1 MSLSFSKRELDLFKK
16 LDTPLKIQEF
26 LDKIPFNFELD
37 GKDTIKSPIR
47 VLRENNAHCI
57 EGAILGA
64 HILSLHKYK
73 PYLLHLKTTKD
84 DQDHVVTIFK
94 INKHFGALSKTN
106 HAVLGYRDPVYKS
119 VRELVMS
126 YFHEYFLFNG
136 EKTLREYSEPL
147 DLTVFDNEW
156 PTADIDLWGIDQEL
170 DNTKHYKLL
179 TKNQIT
185 QIAKVDKFQVESSKP
200 ERHKK

>member
-1 MSLSFSKRELDLFKK
+1 
-16 LDTPLKIQEF
+16 
-26 LDKIPFNFELD
+26 
-37 GKDTIKSPIR
+37 
-47 VLRENNAHCI
+47 
-57 EGAILGA
+57 
-64 HILSLHKYK
+64 
-73 PYLLHLKTTKD
+73 
-84 DQDHVVTIFK
+84 
-94 INKHFGALSKTN
+94 
-106 HAVLGYRDPVYKS
+106 
-119 VRELVMS
+119 MS

-147 DLTVFDNEW
+147 NLTVFDNEW